1 MKKDVYISVSTDPV
15 QERQKVVEYAKNL
28 QGIAD
33 FIHCDVKDGIF
44 VSSKNFDADLA
55 SNINANCL
63 TMLDVHLMC
72 KEPYKMIDSYLKSGA
87 NIVTIH
93 YEAFADKNQI
103 ISAVNKIKFAN
114 ALCGIAI
121 RPETEVK
128 HIKMFLYAFDVVL
141 VLGVEPGA
149 SGQKFIPQ
157 TLEKIKQ
164 LDAFRKENDYNYKIE
179 VDGGV
184 CEENAEEIINA
195 GGDILVSGNFV
206 FKAEDREEAINKLKN
221 K

>member
-1 MKKDVYISVSTDPV
+1 
-15 QERQKVVEYAKNL
+15 
-28 QGIAD
+28 
-33 FIHCDVKDGIF
+33 
-44 VSSKNFDADLA
+44 
-55 SNINANCL
+55 
-63 TMLDVHLMC
+63 
-72 KEPYKMIDSYLKSGA
+72 
-87 NIVTIH
+87 
-93 YEAFADKNQI
+93 
-103 ISAVNKIKFAN
+103 
-114 ALCGIAI
+114 
-121 RPETEVK
+121 
-128 HIKMFLYAFDVVL
+128 MFLYAFDVVL

-164 LDAFRKENDYNYKIE
+164 LDALRKENDYNYKIE

>member
-1 MKKDVYISVSTDPV
+1 MKKNVYVSVSTDPV
-15 QERQKVVEYAKNL
+15 QERQKVLEYAKSL

-44 VSSKNFDADLA
+44 VSSKNFDADLVA
-55 SNINANCL
+55 NINSHSL

-72 KEPYKMIDSYLKSGA
+72 KEPYKMIDGYLKAGA

-103 ISAVNKIKFAN
+103 IASVNKIKNAN

-128 HIKMFLYAFDVVL
+128 NIKMYLYAFDVIL

-149 SGQKFIPQ
+149 SGQKFIPE
-157 TLEKIKQ
+157 TLDKIKQ
-164 LDAFRKENDYNYKIE
+164 LDKLRKENNYSFKIE

-184 CEENAEEIINA
+184 CLENVEEIINA
-195 GGDILVSGNFV
+195 GGDILVSGNYV
-206 FKAEDREEAINKLKN
+206 FKAENKEDAINKLKN
-221 K
+221 